1 MPMKVTLLCLLLL
14 IGGAAQAAELSLAV
28 SNASGAALENAV
40 ATLTPVGRASSPKPA
55 KAVID
60 QINKEF
66 VPYVSVVPVGSAVS
80 FPNQDNIRHS
90 VYSFS
95 PAKKFELKLYSGT
108 QAEPVV
114 FDKAGVV
121 ALGCNI
127 HDWMIAYVYV
137 TEAPFYGRSDARGN
151 IAFSGIEPG
160 EYELRV
166 WHPDSAAPE
175 VVRPLRLGNE
185 AQRLSQSLPAK
196 ARAAAGGS
204 HSH

>member
-1 MPMKVTLLCLLLL
+1 MPMKTMLLCWVAL
-14 IGGAAQAAELSLAV
+14 IGAVAQAAELSLAV
-28 SNASGAALENAV
+28 SNTSGAALENAV
-40 ATLTPVGRASSPKPA
+40 ATLTPTGRATPPKPA

-60 QINKEF
+60 QVNKEF

-108 QAEPVV
+108 KAEPVV

-137 TEAPFYGRSDARGN
+137 TDAPYYGRSDARGN
-151 IAFSGIEPG
+151 IAFSGVEPG
-160 EYELRV
+160 DYELRV

-175 VVRPLRLGNE
+175 VVRPLRLGKD

-196 ARAAAGGS
+196 PRAATGGS